1 MNAAPNMADGGAPA
15 WRRGRF
21 LLPIALSVAVAVS
34 ALAVVRTKHEN
45 RALVA
50 ELEQL
55 RAARERLDM
64 EWAQLQLEEATLA
77 HHARVDRIAR
87 EQLGMTEPRD
97 YVIVPEGK
105 R

>member
-1 MNAAPNMADGGAPA
+1 MKRGTLMIPLLLIAA
-15 WRRGRF
+15 
-21 LLPIALSVAVAVS
+21 IIVS

-50 ELEQL
+50 ELETL
-55 RAARERLDM
+55 RTERERLDM

-77 HHARVDRIAR
+77 SNNRVERIAR
-87 EQLGMTEPRD
+87 EQLGMVEPRD
-97 YVIVPEGK
+97 YEIVDQTPVAGAA